1 MRFDKLFTIIDS
13 LIGDVATFKGLTFS
27 FEHGILIV
35 DMYETGYEDDF
46 LFVCDFIPRDE
57 EEEPVSFAA
66 KGIVE
71 LKDQLEYY
79 ILQ

>member
-1 MRFDKLFTIIDS
+1 MSFDKLFTTIDS
-13 LIGDVATFKGLTFS
+13 LIGDVATFKGLAFS

-35 DMYETGYEDDF
+35 DVYETGYEDDF

-57 EEEPVSFAA
+57 EEPVSFAA
-66 KGIVE
+66 KGIEE

-79 ILQ
+79 VLQ